1 MPQQQRPN
9 LSALLFFLLIS
20 LAPIASA
27 QPGNEGRIVHGMVNA
42 LQERIAE
49 VSRRIEDNPRDAQLY
64 AARGSLY
71 IDLYRA
77 LYESYYRHFYGTKPP
92 ELEVAAIATKA
103 IADFDKA
110 IKISPSA
117 ELHYKRAEMYEVRW
131 ASTAR
136 AMRYGVWEDLTRSP
150 NDSWTLLTRPATE
163 KLELAAFGKL
173 VTDPDFTSAAR
184 DYAEALRHNKE
195 PELSKEIHAK
205 FARLYLSRTRAIPFS
220 LPSIRKIVNE
230 PNQHGY
236 SVWADFD
243 SALEHLSKSDGPNEA
258 KLPEQECLWSCLK
271 GVSRSLAYYE
281 KAMLAIGYKRY
292 AEALDALNESEKYFD
307 PERYNL
313 FYTPCWLYS
322 ERSKLHVLMGNFDA
336 AIADASKDNPNWK
349 GIICSRAY
357 EPRGDA
363 YFNKGN
369 WQAAIADYTATLG
382 DPSLYPSNN
391 VYKHRALAYLRLGE
405 TEKALADLD
414 YYINHDAGPRKP
426 EDYHLRAQLYRQIG
440 KEDLAL
446 ADEQMESIAKVETVL
461 VLGEIKMP
469 DGVPYD
475 RMKVW
480 VRFVDATDPKKG
492 LWTTVGDDRRFITS
506 YEKGRSFT
514 IQVSQE
520 GMKDGRPVQL
530 FGKSQKLTANGTV
543 GPITITLDQIARKK

>member
-1 MPQQQRPN
+1 MPQPQRPT

-27 QPGNEGRIVHGMVNA
+27 QPGNEGQIVHGMVDA

-49 VSRRIEDNPRDAQLY
+49 VSRRIEDNPHNGQLY

-77 LYESYYRHFYGTKPP
+77 LYESYNRHFYGTKPP

-110 IKISPSA
+110 IEISPSA
-117 ELHYKRAEMYEVRW
+117 RLYSLRGEMYEARW
-131 ASTAR
+131 GSNAT
-136 AMRYGVWEDLTRSP
+136 AMRNGVWADLTRYIP
-150 NDSWTLLTRPATE
+150 DLWTIVTRPSTE

-173 VTDPDFTSAAR
+173 VTDPDFASAAR
-184 DYAEALRHNKE
+184 DYTEALQRNEE

-205 FARLYLSRTRAIPFS
+205 FARLYLSRIGAMPFS

-230 PNQHGY
+230 PNQFNY
-236 SVWADFD
+236 SVWADFQ
-243 SALEHLSKSDGPNEA
+243 SALEHLSKSDNLNEA
-258 KLPEQECLWSCLK
+258 KLFQPECGWSCIK
-271 GVSRSLAYYE
+271 GISRSLVYYHN
-281 KAMLAIGYKRY
+281 AALAISYKRY
-292 AEALDALNESEKYFD
+292 AEALDALNSAERYFD
-307 PERYNL
+307 PDRDNL
-313 FYTPCWLYS
+313 SICELYS
-322 ERSKLHVLMGNFDA
+322 ERSKLHVLMSNFDA
-336 AIADASKDNPNWK
+336 AIADAGKASPNAK
-349 GIICSRAY
+349 GIVCSRAY

-369 WQAAIADYTATLG
+369 WQAAIADYTAALG
-382 DPSLYPSNN
+382 DSYSYTSAN
-391 VYKHRALAYLRLGE
+391 VYKRRALAYLQLGK
-405 TEKALADLD
+405 TEQAIADLTE
-414 YYINHDAGPRKP
+414 HFGHTESPRQA
-426 EDYHLRAQLYRQIG
+426 EDYHLRAQLYRKIG

-446 ADEQMESIAKVETVL
+446 ADEKMESISKVETVL

-469 DGVPYD
+469 DGVPFD

-480 VRFVDATDPKKG
+480 VRFVDATDRKKG
-492 LWTTVGDDRRFITS
+492 LWTTVGDDGRFIVS

-514 IQVSQE
+514 IRVSHE
-520 GMKDGRPVQL
+520 GMKDGKPVQL

-543 GPITITLDQIARKK
+543 GPITITLDQIASKK